1 MIPFLFNENR
11 FYFVAEH
18 LLVGHLCTNPK
29 SDEKLLSC
37 LKVTQ
42 CSTNEIR
49 DGPLYNSWLYRSKL
63 WQQDYC
69 QHPQNKNLDCHE
81 YHLKHLYSCFSSH
94 FCFLVF
100 LDCSCVAVAVCG
112 RWNKSFFDHFDL
124 VWELPST
131 QTSMLASILLS
142 MFFNIYRVER

>member
-100 LDCSCVAVAVCG
+100 LDFLFVLALLLLFVGAEISLSLLILIFCLRTSIYTNVDAG
-112 RWNKSFFDHFDL
+112 KYSSFYVF
-124 VWELPST
+124 
-131 QTSMLASILLS
+131 
-142 MFFNIYRVER
+142 